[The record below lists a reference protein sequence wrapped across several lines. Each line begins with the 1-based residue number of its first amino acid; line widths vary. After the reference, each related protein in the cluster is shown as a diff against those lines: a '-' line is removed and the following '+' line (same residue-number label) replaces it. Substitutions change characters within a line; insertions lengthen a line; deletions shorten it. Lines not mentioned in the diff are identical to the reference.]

1 VIHFT
6 RSNHF
11 QSWVQPYP
19 RSATANWIYQLK
31 RPEILSATPITAWG
45 EWIRRVDE
53 DGKYCAY
60 GGYLEKRG
68 FYTAEHYVKNPSNVR
83 NLHIGIDIWL
93 PEGTPVFAP
102 LDSTVHSFAY
112 NDKPLDYGGTIIL
125 EHREGP
131 LQFYTLYGH
140 LSKASVQGLE
150 VGQFIA
156 RGAEFSQLGGRG
168 ENGGWYPHLHLQLIK
183 NIGPFSGDYPGVVS
197 EQNENLLSQLPRPHF
212 YGSASILSTREFIK
226 KAIARG
232 LDYCFF
238 TIFFKSGL
246 ITEVF
251 LLR

>member
-1 VIHFT
+1 MKSFPVMG
-6 RSNHF
+6 
-11 QSWVQPYP
+11 
-19 RSATANWIYQLK
+19 TAIP
-31 RPEILSATPITAWG
+31 PERYRKLDLSAEATGAFISDPYYSMG

-60 GGYLEKRG
+60 GGYLERRG
-68 FYTAEHYVKNPSNVR
+68 FYTAEHYVINPSNVR

-102 LDSTVHSFAY
+102 LDSRVHSFAY

-140 LSKASVQGLE
+140 LSKASVKGLE

-156 RGAEFSQLGGRG
+156 RGAEFCQLGGRE

-197 EQNENLLSQLPRPHF
+197 EQNENLISNCPDPTFMVLPQFSPP
-212 YGSASILSTREFIK
+212 GNL
-226 KAIARG
+226 
-232 LDYCFF
+232 
-238 TIFFKSGL
+238 
-246 ITEVF
+246 
-251 LLR
+251 